1 MSLKARAIKAVFWSA
16 LEQFGNKLVGF
27 IISTMLARLLMP
39 EEFGLIAMLSIFIGL
54 ASVLIDSGLTQSLI
68 RTNECDTEDLST
80 VFYFNIIISIIVYF
94 IFYLIAPFVSTYFE
108 QPALINIIR
117 VYSIVFIINSFSAV
131 QKTILTKSLDFK
143 TLMFAT
149 MPSLFLYGLVGIFL
163 AINGFGVWS
172 LVWAAIAQSIAV
184 SIQLWLKST
193 FKPILIFNI
202 VKFKYHFNFG
212 YKLLLSGLLET
223 IFSNSYTFIIGKLYA
238 PSQVGFYSKSNN
250 LQMLPV
256 QLITSVLTK
265 ITYPLF
271 SEIQNDNIRLKK
283 IFKRLIQIVILIVAP
298 TLVFSAILATPIF
311 RLLYTE
317 KWLPAVP
324 YFQILCIAGIL
335 FPLHS
340 FNLHILNVKGRSELF
355 LKLEI
360 FKKII
365 ILVAIFISIQY
376 GLLGLLYGNVITSIL
391 SFFINSYYSGKFIN
405 YNSLHQIKDMMPILL
420 ITLISGFIVFLTD
433 ILINSYHDII
443 RILVGGFIGIFS
455 LFVLLALLKI
465 SAYEDFKSIV
475 MLRGFKINKNI

>member
-455 LFVLLALLKI
+455 LFVLLAVLKI

>member
-250 LQMLPV
+250 LEMLPV

-455 LFVLLALLKI
+455 LFVLLAVLKI